1 MPRKSKKVVISSIT
15 TKSKDISLKSP
26 IKTQKTHQN
35 PRTLRSSNSNI
46 NIKAAE
52 NLTAE
57 QITQTK
63 TVTGRRTRSGNSKT
77 KTMEAIEPE
86 PTARRRKTTD
96 ENKENAEDG
105 DEVPEKV
112 GRLETNEQ
120 KEAESS
126 EKIDAELV
134 TTNVPM
140 VVDKDNENIEAA
152 KCDAAV
158 GQSPAAEINSKP
170 SENVP
175 NSNEKTQNEA
185 TEAQTPTETT
195 TNKES
200 KTTHRTDSIDKLTT
214 LFSNLYLNSVQRL
227 CLEFPPR
234 CAEDL
239 VYCRKQHYQQR
250 FSEMVKPSEA
260 RLMQLRCTLKQQRYL
275 SFLNLALDMCQRHEF
290 PGEDTF
296 TNLIELIL
304 SLNPKAGDATCIHTY
319 HKCIELFNY
328 MVRTFPPCWRATH
341 PAYIGFFQRPLDA
354 EKLSNKSKGGDKRL
368 SRSKKVFDIILDLT
382 EIIIN
387 ECNTEELSNSV
398 EPSTPTVKNKG
409 TAGSVVPETPESE
422 LYDHRKWEERDTH
435 LNTFTALKPTVRL
448 ERLFIALR
456 LILQILENDF
466 VMWMLHHYSKDKN
479 WLFYNDSRPLA
490 VFVLGIAEEA
500 HLSNL
505 GRQLFLL
512 FALGVNK
519 GLNINYLKILERY
532 ISLLM
537 VISNT
542 ADIEHTVLGVKYPR
556 LGPNTKQAIY
566 DFFRKFKDRNL
577 NSSIGN
583 YINAIDVLRIP
594 YVRYTFIDQFLQ
606 MFGFLYAE
614 EFSPEKVFNYIRKK
628 RWLKHKKQ
636 AELQAAM
643 EEAGEVVDEIS
654 CEQHL
659 SLLLEALKAYCKWHA
674 SKEFMQIILNKRN
687 VSSLKI
693 TAHSVHY
700 TPIAYGGLLNLAR
713 MENEI
718 HTLENKLR
726 KTVRVAKPLIDLKLM
741 DICIDQDLRIKYRTD
756 LKYLHALQI
765 KVAEQSVAHPEV
777 DFSAW
782 QTFLLDFKVD

>member
-1 MPRKSKKVVISSIT
+1 MPRKTKKVPISAIT
-15 TKSKDISLKSP
+15 TKNNEIYLNTSIKSEN
-26 IKTQKTHQN
+26 TN
-35 PRTLRSSNSNI
+35 SNRRALRSSNLDVNQNSELNT
-46 NIKAAE
+46 
-52 NLTAE
+52 TAE
-57 QITQTK
+57 QIGQAKYVSSRPT
-63 TVTGRRTRSGNSKT
+63 RRTRSGNSKMN
-77 KTMEAIEPE
+77 TMEVAEAAP
-86 PTARRRKTTD
+86 ADRRRKTTD
-96 ENKENAEDG
+96 EDKENAEG
-105 DEVPEKV
+105 DDKIPEKV
-112 GRLETNEQ
+112 GKLESNEQ
-120 KEAESS
+120 EVAGDDEKMATDVVAAEEPSAADKGTENVEAANC
-126 EKIDAELV
+126 DA
-134 TTNVPM
+134 
-140 VVDKDNENIEAA
+140 VVD
-152 KCDAAV
+152 
-158 GQSPAAEINSKP
+158 QSPTTEVNSKP
-170 SENVP
+170 TENVTT
-175 NSNEKTQNEA
+175 SNEKSENEA
-185 TEAQTPTETT
+185 SPAPTSTET

-200 KTTHRTDSIDKLTT
+200 RTAQRADSIEKLTT

-250 FSEMVKPSEA
+250 FSEMDKPSEA

-304 SLNPKAGDATCIHTY
+304 SLNPKTGDATSMHTY
-319 HKCIELFNY
+319 HKSIELFNY

-341 PAYIGFFQRPLDA
+341 TAYIGFFQRPLDA
-354 EKLSNKSKGGDKRL
+354 EKLNNKSKSGDNRL
-368 SRSKKVFDIILDLT
+368 SKSKKVFDILLDLT
-382 EIIIN
+382 EIVFN
-387 ECNTEELSNSV
+387 ECTAEELSKST
-398 EPSTPTVKNKG
+398 EPSTPTVKNNR
-409 TAGSVVPETPESE
+409 SLVSETPESE
-422 LYDHRKWEERDTH
+422 LYDHHKWEERDTD
-435 LNTFTALKPTVRL
+435 LNTFTALKATVRL
-448 ERLFIALR
+448 ERLFIVLR
-456 LILQILENDF
+456 LILQILESDF

-519 GLNINYLKILERY
+519 GLNVDYLKILERY
-532 ISLLM
+532 ISLLL

-628 RWLKHKKQ
+628 RWLKHKKE

-643 EEAGEVVDEIS
+643 EDAGDVVDEIS

-659 SLLLEALKAYCKWHA
+659 SLLLAALKAYCKWHA
-674 SKEFMQIILNKRN
+674 SKEFMQIILNKSN
-687 VSSLKI
+687 VSNLKI
-693 TAHSVHY
+693 TAHSVHH

-718 HTLENKLR
+718 HALESKLR
-726 KTVRVAKPLIDLKLM
+726 KTVRVAKPLIDLPLM
-741 DICIDQDLRIKYRTD
+741 DICIDQDLRIKYRND
-756 LKYLHALQI
+756 LKYLNALQV
-765 KVAEQSVAHPEV
+765 KVAEQSAAHPEV
-777 DFSAW
+777 DFSDW
-782 QTFLLDFKVD
+782 QIFLLDFKVD

>member
-1 MPRKSKKVVISSIT
+1 MPRKSKKVIISSIT
-15 TKSKDISLKSP
+15 TKSKENSLKSP
-26 IKTQKTHQN
+26 VNSEKINQTR
-35 PRTLRSSNSNI
+35 RTLRSSNSNI
-46 NIKAAE
+46 NIAAV
-52 NLTAE
+52 NTTAE
-57 QITQTK
+57 RITQTK
-63 TVTGRRTRSGNSKT
+63 TVTSRRTRSGSSTIN
-77 KTMEAIEPE
+77 TMEAVEPE
-86 PTARRRKTTD
+86 LTARRRKTTD
-96 ENKENAEDG
+96 ESKENAKGG
-105 DEVPEKV
+105 DEIPEKV
-112 GRLETNEQ
+112 VRIETNGQ
-120 KEAESS
+120 KEAEVSG
-126 EKIDAELV
+126 KFDAAVITAKEA
-134 TTNVPM
+134 M
-140 VVDKDNENIEAA
+140 VVDKDNENMEAD

-158 GQSPAAEINSKP
+158 GQSPAAEVNSKP
-170 SENVP
+170 SKNVP

-185 TEAQTPTETT
+185 AEAQTPTETT
-195 TNKES
+195 NKES
-200 KTTHRTDSIDKLTT
+200 KTAHRTDSIDKLTT

-304 SLNPKAGDATCIHTY
+304 SLNPKSGDATCIHTY
-319 HKCIELFNY
+319 HKCIELFSY

-354 EKLSNKSKGGDKRL
+354 EKLSNKSKGSDKRL
-368 SRSKKVFDIILDLT
+368 SKSKKVFDIILDLT
-382 EIIIN
+382 EIIFN
-387 ECNTEELSNSV
+387 ECNSEELSKSA
-398 EPSTPTVKNKG
+398 EPSTPVKNKG
-409 TAGSVVPETPESE
+409 TEGSAVSETPESVP
-422 LYDHRKWEERDTH
+422 YDHRKWEERDTH
-435 LNTFTALKPTVRL
+435 LNTFTALKATVRL
-448 ERLFIALR
+448 ERLFIVLR

-500 HLSNL
+500 HLSDL

-519 GLNINYLKILERY
+519 GLNIDYLKILERY

-643 EEAGEVVDEIS
+643 EEAGDVVDEIS

-693 TAHSVHY
+693 TAHSVHH

-718 HTLENKLR
+718 NVLEGKLR

-765 KVAEQSVAHPEV
+765 KVTEQSVAHPEV